1 MPVELDLADIQGN
14 ILTGYGRVGF
24 PKGRIMLFH
33 IDNGDSGRRF
43 VTELLRL
50 ITTALRWP
58 SSRAIPTGKT
68 LVPRPDVTVNIAI
81 TFHGLAVLGLPT
93 RTLRGMPDEF
103 MDGMAKR
110 APLLGDD
117 FAGPDWKD
125 SWDEVW
131 RSGGQDGGTDRDHV
145 HILISLFAQMNA
157 DGFASAHLTQERERS
172 KGFAAN
178 WAACGS
184 CPVTIEMASRHS
196 LSKICRRSLTAG
208 PTARPQRITKNILV
222 STTV

>member
-43 VTELLRL
+43 VTKLLPL

-58 SSRAIPTGKT
+58 SSQAIPTGKT

-103 MDGMAKR
+103 MDGMAKKGAVAR
-110 APLLGDD
+110 RRFCRTRLEVFLGRSV
-117 FAGPDWKD
+117 AHRRTG
-125 SWDEVW
+125 W
-131 RSGGQDGGTDRDHV
+131 RHG
-145 HILISLFAQMNA
+145 
-157 DGFASAHLTQERERS
+157 
-172 KGFAAN
+172 
-178 WAACGS
+178 
-184 CPVTIEMASRHS
+184 
-196 LSKICRRSLTAG
+196 
-208 PTARPQRITKNILV
+208 
-222 STTV
+222 